1 MSAKARFWL
10 PLLWAVK
17 MEGLVDLEGR
27 ARPVV
32 VVGVVVVE
40 ARREE
45 RVEVKAELE
54 EWLVEEG
61 LVARGRGSP

>member
-1 MSAKARFWL
+1 MSAKARVLL

-17 MEGLVDLEGR
+17 MEGLLDLEGR

-32 VVGVVVVE
+32 VGVVVE

-45 RVEVKAELE
+45 RVDVKAELE
-54 EWLVEEG
+54 EWLVLVG
-61 LVARGRGSP
+61 LVLRGRGSP